1 MSSVLINVPNCDAY
15 LDDVCYSDSWDE
27 HVKLLDCV
35 FACLEKANLT
45 LNLAKCEFACATVSY
60 LGKEVGNSKVRPLG
74 SKIQVIL
81 DFPVSMTKRE
91 LWRFLGMATIEI
103 SVETFR
109 MWLILLQGCSE
120 KVFLSN
126 ERTSACQFAF
136 EALKTLLF
144 STPVF
149 SAPRFD
155 RAFKLEVD
163 ASDMGAGAMLIQTD
177 DAGIEHPNFF
187 FFNKFLKHQ
196 LN

>member
-15 LDDVCYSDSWDE
+15 LDDVVCYSDSWDE

-91 LWRFLGMATIEI
+91 LRRFLGMTRVTMTMIESPLRIIEI
-103 SVETFR
+103 GQSAGV
-109 MWLILLQGCSE
+109 GCVS
-120 KVFLSN
+120 L
-126 ERTSACQFAF
+126 
-136 EALKTLLF
+136 
-144 STPVF
+144 
-149 SAPRFD
+149 
-155 RAFKLEVD
+155 
-163 ASDMGAGAMLIQTD
+163 
-177 DAGIEHPNFF
+177 
-187 FFNKFLKHQ
+187 
-196 LN
+196 